1 MDLEYQYLVG
11 RLQEALASD
20 PRVNALDIKIV
31 LTGGKL
37 HLTGQ
42 VPTEQRRQAVNEVI
56 HEVMPDVAIR
66 NELTLLELGQ
76 AAGPETIHD

>member
-20 PRVNALDIKIV
+20 PRVNVLDIKIV

-56 HEVMPDVAIR
+56 HEVMPEVSIR

-76 AAGPETIHD
+76 AADPEAIHD